1 MFKKNKCNKCGN
13 SVKGRYEFCP
23 YCGLKIQ
30 KNSKNEFGM
39 LGQRDIENDFPE
51 IMNPFFGNMNSG
63 LIGGIFNQ
71 TMKMLEKE
79 IEKEIKST
87 QKSQRRDNFELY
99 INGKKVDP
107 SKIKFTEKPVKEKQI
122 KEKPS
127 KILAS
132 DKQKKFS
139 SLPKEEPSIKLK
151 RLSDSIIYEI
161 DVPGVK
167 SVEDVSI
174 LRMENSIEIK
184 ALSEKKAYS
193 KIIPVS
199 LPIIDYTIEDG
210 KLILELETKN

>member
-1 MFKKNKCNKCGN
+1 
-13 SVKGRYEFCP
+13 
-23 YCGLKIQ
+23 
-30 KNSKNEFGM
+30 M
-39 LGQRDIENDFPE
+39 LGQKDFENEFPE
-51 IMNPFFGNMNSG
+51 MMNPLLGNLSSG
-63 LIGGIFNQ
+63 LLGGIFNQ

-79 IEKEIKST
+79 IEKEMKSP
-87 QKSQRRDNFELY
+87 QNFSQRGNGFELY
-99 INGKKVDP
+99 INGKRVDP
-107 SKIKFTEKPVKEKQI
+107 SKVKITEKPIKENKS

-139 SLPKEEPSIKLK
+139 ILPKEEPLIKLK

-167 SVEDVSI
+167 SVEDISV

-199 LPIIDYTIEDG
+199 LPIIDYLVEDG